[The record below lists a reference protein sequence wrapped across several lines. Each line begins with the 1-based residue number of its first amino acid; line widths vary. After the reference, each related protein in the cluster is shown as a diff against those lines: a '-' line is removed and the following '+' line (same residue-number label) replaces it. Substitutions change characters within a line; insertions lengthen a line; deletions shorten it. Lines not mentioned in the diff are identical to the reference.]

1 MHTHYNLMQ
10 HDVWQHGSLLPHS
23 RLLDT
28 AAESKT
34 LQALQRKALQWHG
47 SEVVVVALV
56 AEFCCWLYPDTAADA
71 HQGLMLHDTEEHLGV
86 WRLAAVLW
94 ASRHSS

>member
-1 MHTHYNLMQ
+1 MS
-10 HDVWQHGSLLPHS
+10 GSMGACCRTPGFLTQQLRVKPYEPYS
-23 RLLDT
+23 VKL
-28 AAESKT
+28 
-34 LQALQRKALQWHG
+34 LQWHG

-86 WRLAAVLW
+86 WGLAAVLW